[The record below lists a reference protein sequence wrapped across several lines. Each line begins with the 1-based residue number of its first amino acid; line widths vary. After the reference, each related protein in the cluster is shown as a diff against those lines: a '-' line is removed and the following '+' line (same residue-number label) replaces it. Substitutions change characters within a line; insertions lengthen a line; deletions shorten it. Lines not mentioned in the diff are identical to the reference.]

1 MKERPRLLD
10 AAGHAS
16 ARALLRAGLA
26 DAPREGARAR
36 TVAAL
41 GLGVATTAVAGTS
54 AAATGKA
61 SAGGVL
67 AVLAKA
73 GGGGIVVGAVVLV
86 ASSSPPPGPPAV
98 VERALPVP
106 AAQRRPPAV
115 STPSL
120 AASLEPAGP
129 TGRAASPE
137 ATTRATP
144 VVAPPRP
151 ASHVQK
157 SRSNELDA
165 EVALVDSARRALL
178 RGAPGEALGLLNQ
191 HQREHPDGAMHPEAF
206 LLRLDAMVRAGRPAA
221 ARALAR
227 RYLEQNP
234 SGIHAERVR
243 KIAGE

>member
-1 MKERPRLLD
+1 MKELPRLLD
-10 AAGHAS
+10 AAAHGS

-26 DAPREGARAR
+26 DAPSEGARAR

-41 GLGVATTAVAGTS
+41 GLGVATTAVTGTS

-67 AVLAKA
+67 ALLAKA
-73 GGGGIVVGAVVLV
+73 GTGGAVVGAVVLV
-86 ASSSPPPGPPAV
+86 ASSSPPPGPPAG
-98 VERALPVP
+98 VERAVPVP
-106 AAQRRPPAV
+106 ALQPTPQSV

-120 AASLEPAGP
+120 ATPSASASSFSRGP
-129 TGRAASPE
+129 FPE
-137 ATTRATP
+137 ATVRASP
-144 VVAPPRP
+144 NVAPPRP
-151 ASHVQK
+151 APSVQR
-157 SRSNELDA
+157 SRGNELEA

-191 HQREHPDGAMHPEAF
+191 HQREHPRGVMHPEAF

-221 ARALAR
+221 ARAAAR

-234 SGIHAERVR
+234 SGVHAERVR